1 MAAIMMKAKDE
12 KMTHLFT
19 PPINSS
25 KFDPSLSIKESY
37 KGHSAQGS
45 IASNISSTGSSNSEL
60 GKDDSKGSKSPKL
73 SKEEIDQISQIGELP
88 DELSAMIDAFIDD
101 LKQPKYER
109 PLSVPQLS
117 SLFQAFYIRFD
128 KHSFHYLQSKKTTS
142 SSTNVSTFFNARETL
157 TSGIGGLFSRSR
169 SSSASTNVS
178 TRRNRRS
185 SSIFSNESGSNNVTQ
200 MLSPEEIQRQLKTDA
215 LNNLKIEKYKDL
227 CERDLF
233 NRILQVGT
241 SVPISSPSKS
251 ANVNGNSTSANSTM
265 TRDVH
270 AKKNESFSIVSL
282 FRNSP
287 EFGEYDKL
295 IDERV
300 NLLYRF
306 DKEEFF
312 SLSDF
317 LDIPKG
323 NDEFDSIQS
332 IANIKMVLDDFANN
346 VIAPGEKCKCLLKM
360 YEIMENS
367 KAMSNDDFL
376 SLLIYYVI
384 KCPMLHIF
392 LNMEFVRL
400 FRIKKKLVDS
410 ELFAITNL
418 EAALVFIEG
427 LTLDDL
433 PQLLRDNLTDRE
445 KSLFAVP
452 ISRKVKLPELGRHE
466 IDIEKDAELTKR
478 IEVSRT
484 ASYEGFRSV
493 FDSSLRNIIDRIR
506 AYPISN
512 GTESS
517 PWINTDLK
525 KEVPTQLSSFK
536 QAPISNYTPSI
547 PENWKQFKDYAF
559 EDLTISNLR
568 EIFEIYKEMVDEN

>member
-1 MAAIMMKAKDE
+1 MMKAKDE

-45 IASNISSTGSSNSEL
+45 IASNISSTESSNSEL

-251 ANVNGNSTSANSTM
+251 ANVNGNSTLANSTM

-306 DKEEFF
+306 DKEEF
-312 SLSDF
+312 
-317 LDIPKG
+317 
-323 NDEFDSIQS
+323 
-332 IANIKMVLDDFANN
+332 
-346 VIAPGEKCKCLLKM
+346 
-360 YEIMENS
+360 
-367 KAMSNDDFL
+367 
-376 SLLIYYVI
+376 
-384 KCPMLHIF
+384 
-392 LNMEFVRL
+392 
-400 FRIKKKLVDS
+400 LVYQT
-410 ELFAITNL
+410 F
-418 EAALVFIEG
+418 
-427 LTLDDL
+427 
-433 PQLLRDNLTDRE
+433 
-445 KSLFAVP
+445 
-452 ISRKVKLPELGRHE
+452 
-466 IDIEKDAELTKR
+466 
-478 IEVSRT
+478 
-484 ASYEGFRSV
+484 
-493 FDSSLRNIIDRIR
+493 
-506 AYPISN
+506 
-512 GTESS
+512 
-517 PWINTDLK
+517 
-525 KEVPTQLSSFK
+525 
-536 QAPISNYTPSI
+536 
-547 PENWKQFKDYAF
+547 
-559 EDLTISNLR
+559 
-568 EIFEIYKEMVDEN
+568 